1 MRRCHLFL
9 LLAAVLV
16 CAAPARAHAYDF
28 EWIGK
33 VALDAEGLKSP
44 DPKRRAQAAS
54 ALGKYEISLVKPY
67 LLKALR
73 DDSQQVREIAGR
85 LLGKNKVAEAAPIVI
100 EWLNDP
106 DAEIKKAAADI
117 LADIGTHEAIAA
129 LIRTLGDVDPDV
141 RLRAVLAL
149 GAIGAPSVV
158 VPLVGRIED
167 DKADVRKNAI
177 EQLQTIGDPR
187 AVIPVVGAFND
198 TSVDVRVAAVT
209 AVGHLHD
216 PAAIPALLRLVDDS
230 IDKVAIAAVASL
242 GNLGAT
248 EAVDMLID
256 RLQRNTTNP
265 QMRAT
270 LAYALGKIA
279 GSHPRANE
287 GPASAKA
294 RSRAAEALVS
304 SLADPSLSGYAREAL
319 HTAGK
324 AAAPALIAHLEGKID
339 GDPKAAVTLLRDLG
353 DRDATPV
360 LIEELGRG
368 RLSQELVLDALS
380 KVGDARA
387 TVPILGL
394 LSSDDV
400 NVRRRAMQA
409 LRPLLTRGDR
419 AADVIARMVDDPD
432 FEIRVMAVDYLGLM
446 RAASAV
452 PALVKLLGPGNKLR
466 LRRAAVSALGE
477 IADARATEPL
487 LGILRDGPA
496 PLRGPASRALVYIAD
511 PKAVPALIEL
521 ANREDEVSRQHV
533 LEVLGGVLR
542 DKDDARARALLEKI
556 AKRGRLVDSLAAIEA
571 LGAMR
576 AKASSP
582 MLRELASGQ
591 ELHRR
596 RAALRALGDIG
607 DASATGDVAAAM
619 DARDDRVSAAAAW
632 ALGKLGATGQLHQ
645 LLRAARGRG
654 WATAI
659 NASAALVLLA
669 PKNKDAR
676 AGLTKLLH
684 HRLRQVR
691 ANAAEALARIGDDDA
706 VPLLVRMLKNDTSL
720 LARAAAA
727 RALGRLKKSAAS
739 TSALVAASKD
749 DGADAVRDAAAAALK
764 GPFTPPKRSDWR
776 SFYVV
781 DPDDADAPVR
791 QEPYFVAAADGIVT
805 AFYTDAR
812 GRGEEESYP
821 PGDATVAAKSAQ
833 QRY

>member
-1 MRRCHLFL
+1 MRRCLAL
-9 LLAAVLV
+9 LVLV
-16 CAAPARAHAYDF
+16 AITAPVAPAPAHAYDF
-28 EWIGK
+28 EWVGK

-54 ALGKYEISLVKPY
+54 ALGKYDMSLVKPY

-73 DDSQQVREIAGR
+73 DNSQQVREIAGR
-85 LLGKNKVAEAAPIVI
+85 LLGKSKVAAAAPIVI

-106 DAEIKKAAADI
+106 NAEVKKAAADI

-149 GAIGAPSVV
+149 GTIGAPSVV
-158 VPLVGRIED
+158 VPLVGRLED

-177 EQLQTIGDPR
+177 EQLQEIGDPR

-198 TSVDVRVAAVT
+198 TSVEVRTAAVT

-216 PAAIPALLRLVDDS
+216 AAAVPALLRLVDDS
-230 IDKVAIAAVASL
+230 IDKVSVAAVGSL

-248 EAVDMLID
+248 EAVEMLID
-256 RLQRNTTNP
+256 RMQRNSTNP

-279 GSHPRANE
+279 GSHPRPGE
-287 GPASAKA
+287 GPAAAKA
-294 RSRAAEALVS
+294 RSRAAEALVI
-304 SLADPSLSGYAREAL
+304 SLADPTLSGFALEAL
-319 HTAGK
+319 RTAGK
-324 AAAPALIAHLEGKID
+324 AAAPALVAHLEGKID

-360 LIEELGRG
+360 LIDELGRG

-419 AADVIARMVDDPD
+419 AADVIARMVNDSD
-432 FEIRVMAVDYLGLM
+432 FEIRVMAVNYLGLM

-452 PALVKLLGPGNKLR
+452 PALIELLGPGHQLR
-466 LRRAAVSALGE
+466 LRKAAIGALGE
-477 IADARATEPL
+477 IADARATVPL
-487 LGILRDGPA
+487 LGVLHDGPD

-511 PKAVPALIEL
+511 PKAVPRLIEL
-521 ANREDEVSRQHV
+521 AKADDDLSRQHV
-533 LEVLGGVLR
+533 IEVLGGVLR
-542 DKDDARARALLEKI
+542 DKDDPQARALLEKV
-556 AKRGRLVDSLAAIEA
+556 ATRGRLPDALAAIAA
-571 LGAMR
+571 LGAMG
-576 AKASSP
+576 ATSASAT
-582 MLRELASGQ
+582 LRQLARGQ
-591 ELHRR
+591 DLHRR
-596 RAALRALGDIG
+596 RAALRALGDLG
-607 DASATGDVAAAM
+607 DSTVVADVAAAL

-632 ALGKLGATGQLHQ
+632 ALGKLGAQDRLHP
-645 LLRAARGRG
+645 LLRAARARG

-669 PKNKDAR
+669 PPGAK

-684 HRLRQVR
+684 HRLREVR
-691 ANAAEALARIGDDDA
+691 ANAAEGLARLHADTA
-706 VPLLVRMLKNDTSL
+706 VPALVRMLANDSSV
-720 LARAAAA
+720 LARTAAA
-727 RALGRLKKSAAS
+727 RALGRLERSAAA
-739 TSALVAASKD
+739 TEALRQASKED
-749 DGADAVRDAAAAALK
+749 TSDAVRDAAAAALK
-764 GPFTPPKRSDWR
+764 GPFAPPKRSDWR

-812 GRGEEESYP
+812 GRADEERFP
-821 PGDATVAAKSAQ
+821 AGDATVAAKSAE

>member
-1 MRRCHLFL
+1 MRRCHVFL

-16 CAAPARAHAYDF
+16 LAAPARAHAYDF

-67 LLKALR
+67 LLAALR

-177 EQLQTIGDPR
+177 EQLQKIGDPR

-198 TSVDVRVAAVT
+198 TSVEVRVAAVT

-230 IDKVAIAAVASL
+230 IDKVATAAVASL
-242 GNLGAT
+242 GNLGAS
-248 EAVDMLID
+248 EAVDLLID

-279 GSHPRANE
+279 GSHPRPGE
-287 GPASAKA
+287 GPAAA
-294 RSRAAEALVS
+294 RARNRAAEALVS

-339 GDPKAAVTLLRDLG
+339 GDPKAAVTLLSDLG

-380 KVGDARA
+380 KVGDSRA

-419 AADVIARMVDDPD
+419 AADVIARMVNDSD

-466 LRRAAVSALGE
+466 LRRAAVAALGE
-477 IADARATEPL
+477 IADPRATEPL
-487 LGILRDGPA
+487 LGILRDGPV
-496 PLRGPASRALVYIAD
+496 PLRGPASRALVYIGD
-511 PKAVPALIEL
+511 PEAVQALIAL
-521 ANREDEVSRQHV
+521 AADDDASRQHV

-542 DKDDARARALLEKI
+542 DKDDARARALLEKT
-556 AKRGRLVDSLAAIEA
+556 AQRGRLVDSLAAIEA

-582 MLRELASGQ
+582 TLRELARGQ
-591 ELHRR
+591 DLHRR
-596 RAALRALGDIG
+596 RAALRALGDLG
-607 DASATGDVAAAM
+607 DSSAIDDVAAAL
-619 DARDDRVSAAAAW
+619 DARDDRVAAAAAW
-632 ALGKLGATGQLHQ
+632 ALGKLGATGKLHP
-645 LLRAARGRG
+645 LLRAASGRG

-669 PKNKDAR
+669 PKDKDAR

-706 VPLLVRMLKNDTSL
+706 VPLLVHLLKNDSSL

-727 RALGRLKKSAAS
+727 RALGRLKKSAAA

-749 DGADAVRDAAAAALK
+749 DGSDAVRDAAAAALK
-764 GPFTPPKRSDWR
+764 GPFAPPKRSDWR

-821 PGDATVAAKSAQ
+821 AGDATVAAKSAE